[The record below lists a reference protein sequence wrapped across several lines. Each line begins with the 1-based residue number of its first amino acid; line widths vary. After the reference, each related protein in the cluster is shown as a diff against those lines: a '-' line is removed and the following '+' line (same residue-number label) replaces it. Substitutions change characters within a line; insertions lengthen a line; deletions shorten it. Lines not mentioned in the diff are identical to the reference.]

1 MDTSALGA
9 WRPLLQAEFDRP
21 YWAALCAAVDEADRT
36 AEVYPPPAERF
47 AAFALTPPGRVRVI
61 LLGQDPYHEPGQA
74 HGLAFSVRE
83 STKLP
88 PSLVNIYK
96 ERESDL
102 GIPPSTSGDLR
113 RWAEQGVLLLNT
125 VLTVERGKANSHSRF
140 GWQTFTDAVLR
151 AASALPQPIAAVRAR
166 GAAPQSPLRL
176 PRLLRQPPLLADQ
189 RLPHRPRRSAHR
201 VVTAQ
206 KADTQLSCVSAFFSV
221 RRAYSA
227 SGSGA
232 ASGGIPGL
240 GGTSASAG
248 RSRTTASQRWMGVPN
263 S

>member
-36 AEVYPPPAERF
+36 AEVYPPTAERF

-151 AASALPQPIAAVRAR
+151 AASALPQPIAAVLW
-166 GAAPQSPLRL
+166 GAQAQKKAPLLQSTAPRLVLAGPHPSPLSAYRGFFGS
-176 PRLLRQPPLLADQ
+176 
-189 RLPHRPRRSAHR
+189 RPFSQINAFLTAHGE
-201 VVTAQ
+201 API
-206 KADTQLSCVSAFFSV
+206 A
-221 RRAYSA
+221 
-227 SGSGA
+227 
-232 ASGGIPGL
+232 
-240 GGTSASAG
+240 
-248 RSRTTASQRWMGVPN
+248 W
-263 S
+263 

>member
-102 GIPPSTSGDLR
+102 GIPPSASGDLR

-151 AASALPQPIAAVRAR
+151 AASALPQPIAAVLW
-166 GAAPQSPLRL
+166 GAQAQKKAPLLQSTAPRLVLAGPHPSPLSAYRGFFGS
-176 PRLLRQPPLLADQ
+176 
-189 RLPHRPRRSAHR
+189 RPFSQINAFLTAHGE
-201 VVTAQ
+201 API
-206 KADTQLSCVSAFFSV
+206 A
-221 RRAYSA
+221 
-227 SGSGA
+227 
-232 ASGGIPGL
+232 
-240 GGTSASAG
+240 
-248 RSRTTASQRWMGVPN
+248 W
-263 S
+263 

>member
-47 AAFALTPPGRVRVI
+47 AAFALTPPDRVRVI

-151 AASALPQPIAAVRAR
+151 AASALPQPIAAVLW
-166 GAAPQSPLRL
+166 GAQAQKKAPLLQSTAPRLVLAGPHPSPLSAYRGFFGS
-176 PRLLRQPPLLADQ
+176 
-189 RLPHRPRRSAHR
+189 RPFSQINAFLTAHGE
-201 VVTAQ
+201 API
-206 KADTQLSCVSAFFSV
+206 A
-221 RRAYSA
+221 
-227 SGSGA
+227 
-232 ASGGIPGL
+232 
-240 GGTSASAG
+240 
-248 RSRTTASQRWMGVPN
+248 W
-263 S
+263 

>member
-36 AEVYPPPAERF
+36 AEVYPLPAERF
-47 AAFALTPPGRVRVI
+47 AAFALTPPDRVRVI

-96 ERESDL
+96 ERESEL

-151 AASALPQPIAAVRAR
+151 AASALPQPIAAVLW
-166 GAAPQSPLRL
+166 GAQAQKKAPLLQSTAPRLVLAGPHPSPLSAYRGFFGS
-176 PRLLRQPPLLADQ
+176 
-189 RLPHRPRRSAHR
+189 RPFSQINAFLTAHGE
-201 VVTAQ
+201 API
-206 KADTQLSCVSAFFSV
+206 A
-221 RRAYSA
+221 
-227 SGSGA
+227 
-232 ASGGIPGL
+232 
-240 GGTSASAG
+240 
-248 RSRTTASQRWMGVPN
+248 W
-263 S
+263 

>member
-151 AASALPQPIAAVRAR
+151 AASALPQPIAAVLW
-166 GAAPQSPLRL
+166 GAQAQKKAPLLQSTAPRLVLAGPHPSPLSAYRGFFGS
-176 PRLLRQPPLLADQ
+176 
-189 RLPHRPRRSAHR
+189 RPFSQINAFLTAHGE
-201 VVTAQ
+201 API
-206 KADTQLSCVSAFFSV
+206 A
-221 RRAYSA
+221 
-227 SGSGA
+227 
-232 ASGGIPGL
+232 
-240 GGTSASAG
+240 
-248 RSRTTASQRWMGVPN
+248 W
-263 S
+263 

>member
-83 STKLP
+83 RTKLP

-151 AASALPQPIAAVRAR
+151 AASALPQPIAAVLW
-166 GAAPQSPLRL
+166 GAQAQKKAPLLQSTAPRLVLAGPHPSPLSAYRGFFGS
-176 PRLLRQPPLLADQ
+176 
-189 RLPHRPRRSAHR
+189 RPFSQINAFLTAHGE
-201 VVTAQ
+201 API
-206 KADTQLSCVSAFFSV
+206 A
-221 RRAYSA
+221 
-227 SGSGA
+227 
-232 ASGGIPGL
+232 
-240 GGTSASAG
+240 
-248 RSRTTASQRWMGVPN
+248 W
-263 S
+263 